1 MNVNLSTIA
10 AEIVRTSQ
18 SLVSLTTQLLVLV
31 SGRCHHPLAPKTAVA
46 MKVSGEKRIFNLFLL
61 ELILREK
68 GWAIL
73 RLVNILDFQEGG
85 DFDHAKIS
93 WGI

>member
-1 MNVNLSTIA
+1 MTIHMNMA
-10 AEIVRTSQ
+10 AAAVVLGDSY
-18 SLVSLTTQLLVLV
+18 VSLTIQLTLD
-31 SGRCHHPLAPKTAVA
+31 SGRCHHHHLAPKTAVA

-73 RLVNILDFQEGG
+73 RLVNILEFQEGG